1 MEENSITNTLT
12 PVQQTTEFATVL
24 NMIRQ
29 AHSNV
34 MRMANTALIDLY
46 WNLGKHISERV
57 SASEWGKGVV
67 AQLAKYIA
75 SNEPNTRGFSA
86 QNLWRMKQF
95 YETYCNNEKLS
106 LIMREISWTNNL
118 IIMSKAK
125 SDEET
130 EFYMRLCVAERLKTK
145 ELERQFASCLYERTV
160 LGEPKLSSA
169 LREIAPQAASV
180 FRDTYVMEFIS
191 GKEAKPEN
199 SLRKS
204 MLRKMKQLILELGK
218 DFIAIEEEYRVQ
230 VGNHDYRIDLLFYHR
245 RLQCLVAFELK
256 TEEFEPEHLGK
267 INFYLEALDRDVR
280 YENENPSIGVLLC
293 KNKDDEVVEYAMS
306 RSLSPTLVAQYE
318 LALPDKKLL
327 QQRVHEIYQQSL
339 EELENPT

>member
-1 MEENSITNTLT
+1 MKNAVTTI
-12 PVQQTTEFATVL
+12 QQTEEFAGVV

-29 AHSNV
+29 AHRDV

-57 SASEWGKGVV
+57 SAAAWGKGVV
-67 AQLAKYIA
+67 AQLAKYI
-75 SNEPNTRGFSA
+75 SDNEPNTRGFSA

-95 YETYCNNEKLS
+95 YETYRNNEKLS
-106 LIMREISWTNNL
+106 LIMREISWTNN
-118 IIMSKAK
+118 IVIMSKAK
-125 SDEET
+125 SDEEK
-130 EFYMRLCVAERLKTK
+130 EFYMRLCVSERLRTK

-160 LGEPKLSSA
+160 LGEPKLSTA
-169 LREIAPQAASV
+169 LRGIAPETATV
-180 FRDTYVMEFIS
+180 FRDTYIMEFIS
-191 GKEAKPEN
+191 GREAKPEN
-199 SLRKS
+199 SLRKA
-204 MLRKMKQLILELGK
+204 MLRKMKQLVLELGK
-218 DFIAIEEEYRVQ
+218 DFIAIDEEFRVQ

-245 RLQCLVAFELK
+245 RLQCLVAFEQK
-256 TEEFEPEHLGK
+256 TEEFQPEHLGK
-267 INFYLEALDRDVR
+267 LNFYLEALDRDVR

-293 KNKDDEVVEYAMS
+293 KSKDDEVVEYAMS

-339 EELENPT
+339 EELGNKEEK